1 MVTRVEVCVANKLI
15 LVVEDDADS
24 ASILEAYLKRDF
36 FDVVIADDGLKG
48 VELHHRL
55 KPDLILLDMML
66 PGMNGSEVLNAVRKR
81 GDTPVIMVT
90 AMGDEPEKLGALRY
104 GADDYVVKPYNP
116 KEVVARVHAV
126 LRRTQVNSSNQT
138 RLRHEGLWL
147 DLDSRTVGVSQPDES
162 DVLIDLT
169 PTEFNLLAL
178 LLGSPKKAFTRE
190 ELLSRCLPESEALA
204 RVVDTHIHNTRR
216 KLESLGIRDV
226 LVTVRSIG
234 YRFQ

>member
-1 MVTRVEVCVANKLI
+1 MNNKLI
-15 LVVEDDADS
+15 LIVEDDADS
-24 ASILEAYLKRDF
+24 ANILEAYLRRDAF
-36 FDVVIADDGLKG
+36 NVAIAEDGLKG
-48 VELHHRL
+48 VELHRRL

-66 PGMNGSEVLNAVRKR
+66 PLMNGSEVLNTVRKQ
-81 GDTPVIMVT
+81 GNTPVIMVT

-116 KEVVARVHAV
+116 KEVVARVQAV
-126 LRRTQVNSSNQT
+126 LRRAQFDGTREK
-138 RLRHEGLWL
+138 RLRHERLWL
-147 DLDSRTVGVSQPDES
+147 DLDGRTIGVSQPGGS

-169 PTEFNLLAL
+169 PTEFNMLAM
-178 LLGSPKKAFTRE
+178 LLGSPTKAFTRE
-190 ELLSRCLPESEALA
+190 ELLSRCLPDSEALA

-216 KLESLGIRDV
+216 KLEMHGISAV